1 MWRLLS
7 KSALDKHEYANAYLS
22 FVHSGDYH
30 GVELIKKLKVR
41 LRYQP
46 CFPPS
51 DGFSILGQMT
61 KDDNMRQAAI
71 ITYFKKFDQAEDMYT
86 LNNQHDHAINLR
98 SNIGDWFKV
107 EKLVRSNFA
116 EDRRLE
122 WICKKIGYYF
132 YERQKFARAV
142 PYFSRSKHIIK
153 LAECLYLL
161 ENFTS
166 LERVADRI
174 NEDCEASSAL
184 AHFFSTAGMCKQ
196 AVISYLHANNIESAI
211 LACIATNRWEHAKIV
226 TGSHGVNQ
234 SMVSV
239 QLSFYTYHI
248 NKFPLLCC

>member
-1 MWRLLS
+1 
-7 KSALDKHEYANAYLS
+7 
-22 FVHSGDYH
+22 
-30 GVELIKKLKVR
+30 
-41 LRYQP
+41 
-46 CFPPS
+46 
-51 DGFSILGQMT
+51 
-61 KDDNMRQAAI
+61 
-71 ITYFKKFDQAEDMYT
+71 MYT

-226 TGSHGVNQ
+226 TGSHGFNQ

-248 NKFPLLCC
+248 NKSPLLCC